1 VIKTALHTK
10 SGYEIAINTF
20 KPESPG
26 DTVVLIL
33 PANGSKQ
40 VFYSDFALF
49 LKRNNIIVY
58 TFDYGGIGQ
67 SKSGNLRS
75 FDTSITNW
83 GKNDLEAVLS
93 VINEDYPD
101 KKLVVVAHSMGG
113 QIFGLAPSSLS
124 ADKLIFVAVPSGYL
138 KFWTGA
144 GRAKMLMTWYFWFPV
159 LTRLF
164 GYMPTSKISKM
175 EDLPKSAALQWRKW
189 CLSPNYLFD
198 HLDGHETWYDKI
210 NCPLVSY
217 SVENDTFAPKESVD
231 WFTNRYTRCSKK
243 RIHINPADLDM
254 EYIGHSGFFKESNSE
269 MLWPMLL
276 SEIEG

>member
-1 VIKTALHTK
+1 MIKTALHTK

-40 VFYSDFALF
+40 VFYSNFALF
-49 LKRNNIIVY
+49 LKKNNIVVF

-67 SKSGNLRS
+67 SKNGSLRS

-83 GKNDLEAVLS
+83 GKYDLEFVLS
-93 VINEDYPD
+93 AIKADYPD

-113 QIFGLAPSSLS
+113 QIFGLTPSSLS
-124 ADKLIFVAVPSGYL
+124 ADKLVFVAVPSGFL
-138 KFWTGA
+138 KFWKGV
-144 GRAKMLMTWYFWFPV
+144 GRLKMLMTWYFWFPV

-164 GYMPTSKISKM
+164 GYMPTSKISGM

-210 NCPLVSY
+210 ECPLVSY

-231 WFTNRYTRCSKK
+231 WLTERYTSCDSK
-243 RIHINPADLDM
+243 RIHIDPADLDM
-254 EYIGHSGFFKESNSE
+254 EYIGHSGFFKESNRDT
-269 MLWPMLL
+269 LWPMLL
-276 SEIEG
+276 NEIEG